1 VSTAPPTNSATEA
14 RGLGR
19 DFMVTLLAQVAVAV
33 GGLLLYRLL
42 ALEKGAEGMASYGLV
57 KQDVIFLFPAA
68 MLGFQMGLPRYVA
81 LDRDQAGAAERYL
94 LGAVAAT
101 GLAAAVVS
109 GLLLVSQ
116 ETTAAVF
123 FGDEDRTHLVVP
135 LITTLL
141 ATLAFE
147 VVYGYYRGRS
157 EFLLASAAR
166 ALSVAAFPVVL
177 LVVVPD
183 EPIGR
188 LINYMAFAALLTCV
202 LLAAKPLA
210 RAVAAIDLGEVRR
223 SVRTLLHYGWRRI
236 PGDYASVTLLTVPP
250 VLAAHVAPL
259 GEVAFL
265 TAGMYVLAV
274 VTIAFQ
280 PVGLVFLPLLSRLCR
295 EDFEAARRWVGQL
308 TACALHIA
316 IFVTPQLVLFA
327 DVAVRSWLGPDF
339 EDGGA
344 VIRITVLPVAMYVFY
359 LVLRSALDAA
369 AVRAYNSRNNAVA
382 VVAAGVAVALG
393 LGLDVGD
400 EMQVIA
406 ASFAIGITT
415 LGLLTLGSINSLFGI
430 RGARFVLP
438 LAICLSAVAAAVAA
452 LVRFGLTGDDPPL
465 GALVGVGAL
474 EVALG
479 AAYVFALTRA
489 GVTWPAA
496 IRERFRARGA

>member
-1 VSTAPPTNSATEA
+1 MSHAASTNTAPA

-19 DFMVTLLAQVAVAV
+19 DFLVTLGAQVAVAI

-81 LDRDQAGAAERYL
+81 LDRDRAGAAERYL

-101 GLAAAVVS
+101 GAAAAIVS
-109 GLLLVSQ
+109 ALLLISPG
-116 ETTAAVF
+116 TTAAVL
-123 FGDEDRTHLVVP
+123 FGDADRTHLVVP
-135 LITTLL
+135 LVTTLL

-157 EFLLASAAR
+157 KFLLASVTRAA
-166 ALSVAAFPVVL
+166 SVAAFPVVL
-177 LVVVPD
+177 LLVVPS

-188 LINYMAFAALLTCV
+188 LINYMAFAVLLSCALLA
-202 LLAAKPLA
+202 LRPLA
-210 RAVAAIDLGEVRR
+210 RGLRGLDLGELRR
-223 SVRTLLHYGWRRI
+223 SVRTLLAYGWRRI

-259 GEVAFL
+259 EEVAFL

-280 PVGLVFLPLLSRLCR
+280 PVGLVFLPLLTRLSS

-369 AVRAYNSRNNAVA
+369 AVRAYNSRNNLFAVLAAAVA
-382 VVAAGVAVALG
+382 AALALG
-393 LGLDVGD
+393 LDIGEPV
-400 EMQVIA
+400 EAIA
-406 ASFAIGITT
+406 ASFAVGITV
-415 LGLLTLGSINSLFGI
+415 LGLLTLASIESLFGV
-430 RGARFVLP
+430 RGTGFRLP
-438 LAICLSAVAAAVAA
+438 VAVGLSAAGAAIAAA
-452 LVRFGLTGDDPPL
+452 VRFGLTGDDPPL
-465 GALVGVGAL
+465 GALAGVVVL
-474 EVALG
+474 ELALG
-479 AAYVFALTRA
+479 AAFLAVLSRA

-496 IRERFRARGA
+496 IRDRFRSRA